1 MKYRKQKLT
10 VSFDCFL
17 YCNSIIYSFSL
28 LLKIDLW
35 ALDERG
41 HPLPIWNDE
50 TAINAAHDSSWSHSF
65 YKFMESYITSS
76 VAERQTISKSLKQ
89 ELTELYNKM
98 DIEKFKFQ
106 FLKTENSKN
115 KRLLFLFQMDLLP
128 GMTGEILNSKEQ
140 RDNVM
145 LLPVSGKIKVISWA
159 FLALLNFGMLF
170 YVFLFAIRQNIH
182 RQSAWAKSLAM
193 YLFLDILLISSCMV
207 IFMHILLP
215 SIVMRDVVK
224 IRKKLTETVSKYYHD
239 LAAEQDAEDDDEED
253 GSDGEEDVNNPR
265 TLHLAMNKKY
275 ARKVSSSTTNGAKKQ
290 PHNKKKKSKLFNSA
304 KYLFLSY
311 RMAECYPDLKASKI
325 ILQYQSPW
333 PRQSYQHTIDMKKDY
348 KYSYTTALSRSISI
362 IVIFLLTSLLASP
375 LAVQDMFLQMAAT
388 VTMGYM
394 ILLHIQLFR
403 VFPILVL
410 VPSAVIGVVV
420 MAGYLIYSSHYPS
433 SELLRKAQEEEDR
446 SNSELSLTGSDEEN
460 HHHHDNLKKVIAPA
474 TTTAII
480 PIVANGRVP
489 PVIHSTHN
497 NSNNN
502 NNKQQQT
509 RRQSMQYGLQ
519 LTSQIK
525 DILSDEDDDE
535 EEEEKETEEEK
546 EGSEEMN
553 RQRRRHSHSKTKENY
568 NKKKKTEIES
578 KESDDDDSEE
588 NKNRETTHRRK
599 AASSESEEKEEEQDE
614 EDGEEDDEENNHSA
628 FNSDISDENF
638 EDEQDVL
645 ITKFLSIKMG
655 NGVEKEEEGDDEDEE
670 ELSDDEEDEEEE
682 EEEEQSRSGTERSQ
696 NRSRERSSSNH
707 SSSRSRRYSSSD
719 RRKDSI
725 LSQSEGKETRSSD
738 ENDHEDNENEEEQ
751 EDRNSSEEK
760 HSDSNSSEDNEKDNR
775 SVESMQSSSSEEN
788 DSDDD

>member
-1 MKYRKQKLT
+1 
-10 VSFDCFL
+10 
-17 YCNSIIYSFSL
+17 
-28 LLKIDLW
+28 
-35 ALDERG
+35 
-41 HPLPIWNDE
+41 
-50 TAINAAHDSSWSHSF
+50 
-65 YKFMESYITSS
+65 MESYITSS

-145 LLPVSGKIKVISWA
+145 LLPVSGKIKVISWV

-239 LAAEQDAEDDDEED
+239 LAVEQDAEDDEED
-253 GSDGEEDVNNPR
+253 GSDGEEDLNNPR

-275 ARKVSSSTTNGAKKQ
+275 ARKVSSSTTNGTKKQ
-290 PHNKKKKSKLFNSA
+290 HKKKKSKLFNSA

-333 PRQSYQHTIDMKKDY
+333 PRQSYQHTVDMKKGY
-348 KYSYTTALSRSISI
+348 TYSYTTALSRSVSI

-375 LAVQDMFLQMAAT
+375 LAIQDMFLQMVAT

-403 VFPILVL
+403 VFPVLVL
-410 VPSAVIGVVV
+410 VPSAVVGVVV

-433 SELLRKAQEEEDR
+433 SDLLRKAQEEDDR

-460 HHHHDNLKKVIAPA
+460 NNNPPNNLKKVISPPTA
-474 TTTAII
+474 AII
-480 PIVANGRVP
+480 PIVAKGRVP
-489 PVIHSTHN
+489 PAVQNITN
-497 NSNNN
+497 NNN

-525 DILSDEDDDE
+525 DILSDDDEDDDDE
-535 EEEEKETEEEK
+535 EEEKEEK
-546 EGSEEMN
+546 EEAEEKDVSEDEEQIN
-553 RQRRRHSHSKTKENY
+553 RQGRRHSHSKTKEN
-568 NKKKKTEIES
+568 NHKKKKTEIES
-578 KESDDDDSEE
+578 KESDDKDSEE
-588 NKNRETTHRRK
+588 NRKGETKRSRK
-599 AASSESEEKEEEQDE
+599 TVSSESEEKERERD
-614 EDGEEDDEENNHSA
+614 EEDDEEDNHSA

-638 EDEQDVL
+638 DDEQDVL

-655 NGVEKEEEGDDEDEE
+655 NDVEEDELE
-670 ELSDDEEDEEEE
+670 VSDDEEGE
-682 EEEEQSRSGTERSQ
+682 EEEEQSRNGTERSQ
-696 NRSRERSSSNH
+696 SRRLSSSNH
-707 SSSRSRRYSSSD
+707 SSSHSRHYSSSD
-719 RRKDSI
+719 RRKESI
-725 LSQSEGKETRSSD
+725 LSQSEGKETRSD
-738 ENDHEDNENEEEQ
+738 EEDHDKDDEEEEAEEEQ
-751 EDRNSSEEK
+751 EDQNSSEEK
-760 HSDSNSSEDNEKDNR
+760 LWDNSSEDHEKDNR
-775 SVESMQSSSSEEN
+775 SVESMQSSSSEEI
-788 DSDDD
+788 DSEGD